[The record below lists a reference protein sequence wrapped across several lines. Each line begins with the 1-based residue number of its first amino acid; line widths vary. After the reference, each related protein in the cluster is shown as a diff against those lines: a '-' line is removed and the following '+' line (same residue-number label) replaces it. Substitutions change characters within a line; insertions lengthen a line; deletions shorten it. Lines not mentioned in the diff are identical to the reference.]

1 MNNVSM
7 DKGERKESEK
17 ELEKEYKSGIQETMH
32 SQPRYKGDNLYL
44 SFHER
49 LCSLTKTK
57 STAL

>member
-1 MNNVSM
+1 M

-32 SQPRYKGDNLYL
+32 SQSRYKGDNLYL